1 MAQRQS
7 GGACRGGAWGG
18 AIAVNRFIAH
28 AHYAPASTPAHHGAS
43 FVNARHSTAA
53 LYSIRRL
60 IHWLARDSGPLSRKR
75 ALHGAVPF
83 VDGECANNGKII
95 YPHDVFRALHLT
107 PPDAVKIVILGQDPY
122 HGEDHGIPQAH
133 GLAFSV
139 PPGVRPPPSL
149 RNIFKEIAADFNAPA
164 MRSCSYGCLD
174 GWACQGVLLLNAVLT
189 VERNRPGSHAKRG
202 WEQCTDTLIQRLAT
216 RHEKLVFMLWGAYAQ
231 AKRALIDSS
240 HHLVLEAAH
249 PSPLSAARGF
259 FGCRH
264 FIRANEYLAHFSVRL
279 PEEQAR
285 RQYEQYGER
294 EA

>member
-7 GGACRGGAWGG
+7 GGACRGGACGG

-43 FVNARHSTAA
+43 FVNARHYTAA

-83 VDGECANNGKII
+83 CRWRMRKQRQDHLSARCVS
-95 YPHDVFRALHLT
+95 RAAF
-107 PPDAVKIVILGQDPY
+107 DAAGRGQIVILGQDPY

-202 WEQCTDTLIQRLAT
+202 WEQCTDTL
-216 RHEKLVFMLWGAYAQ
+216 
-231 AKRALIDSS
+231 
-240 HHLVLEAAH
+240 
-249 PSPLSAARGF
+249 
-259 FGCRH
+259 
-264 FIRANEYLAHFSVRL
+264 
-279 PEEQAR
+279 
-285 RQYEQYGER
+285 
-294 EA
+294 